1 MLQLCRARPHKS
13 LGEKK
18 VSDMEKKQPIEL
30 PSFCNGLRAKDEFMV
45 AAASSAG
52 ISKKG
57 NDGGSANL
65 MNLYFPLPLAL

>member
-1 MLQLCRARPHKS
+1 
-13 LGEKK
+13 
-18 VSDMEKKQPIEL
+18 MEKKQPIEL